1 MKSPGNATRRQAGS
15 ETMMK
20 RKMTRRRRRRRRM
33 MMRMMAAERQVID
46 GIFLTDSTSGSLRR
60 QLKLEGYWPAL
71 Y

>member
-1 MKSPGNATRRQAGS
+1 
-15 ETMMK
+15 MMK